1 MEEATKVVGQTFGQW
16 MVQHLGLSILIVL
29 FVLSMFF
36 KIVKKEIDPLGW
48 VVGWLGKTLTKD
60 VRKDVSELKK
70 SSDSKFEEIKADRKA
85 KIDEMMKDYNE
96 KIKGLRDD
104 LDDFEKKT
112 NEGIADVKQRTVKN
126 CDALKRRMDK
136 MESSQQKSNDMQT
149 VLQIRNH
156 VLDFANSCMNHRK
169 HTKKEF
175 ENIIEEN
182 NLYEDLVKKYK
193 IKNAVY
199 TEDYNFVLDI
209 YHQCQKEGSFLNE
222 KNNAAAN

>member
-1 MEEATKVVGQTFGQW
+1 
-16 MVQHLGLSILIVL
+16 MVQHLGLSVLIIL

-48 VVGWLGKTLTKD
+48 VLGLIGKALTKA
-60 VRKDVSELKK
+60 VRADVSELKK
-70 SSDSKFEEIKADRKA
+70 SSAEKFAEIKSDRKA
-85 KIDEMMKDYNE
+85 KVDEMMKDYNE

-104 LDDFEKKT
+104 LDDFEKST
-112 NEGIADVKQRTVKN
+112 NEGLSEVKQRTVKN
-126 CDALKRRMDK
+126 CDALKRRMDR

-182 NLYEDLVKKYK
+182 NLYEELVKKYK
-193 IKNAVY
+193 IKNSVY

-209 YHQCQKEGSFLNE
+209 YHQCQKNGSFLNE
-222 KNNAAAN
+222 KNSASAD